1 MKDLAGW
8 IPNHCLEMFIVL
20 TSGFIQIGAEN
31 LGAEFGGSQR
41 KADISLAGGITFLR
55 PSRTNLSPL
64 SENAKVRLAA
74 VVLSALGTISI
85 SALMLMALS
94 SAL

>member
-41 KADISLAGGITFLR
+41 KADISLAGGITFLN
-55 PSRTNLSPL
+55 P
-64 SENAKVRLAA
+64 ACAD
-74 VVLSALGTISI
+74 LSALSKNAEVGLAVCRFVGVGYGV
-85 SALMLMALS
+85 SAALVLTVLS
-94 SAL
+94 